1 MTDRQLQFRVGLFV
15 MAAFVLI
22 GAMVFQFG
30 ELSSLWQKSYQ
41 LAVHFESVP
50 GVHAGSPVR
59 MSGLTIGEVRELALD
74 ETRGGVGVI
83 IDIQER
89 YLLRAD
95 AKAMLVTSLLGDS
108 VIEFTPGTKRERL
121 EPGTLLE
128 GQMPLDPLSIVNR
141 LDSKLTLTV
150 ASFEQTSA
158 EWRKVGE
165 NLNGLM
171 DTNRGNLNVVIE
183 RAAMALDEFT
193 TTMQE
198 AKRTVQSTNK
208 VFADPK
214 TQENLRQTLAALP
227 ELANETRQTITLA
240 RRTLESAQKNFD
252 NLQDV
257 TDPLAKSAG
266 PIMAKLDRTL
276 TNLDTLSSELAVLSK
291 LAAKEDGSLRKLA
304 SDPELYRNLNRS
316 AESLS
321 ILLDNLEPI
330 VRDAHIFT
338 DKVARHPELLGVSGA
353 IRGSSGVKDANEAE
367 PRRLRSEETNTAS
380 PAPAAGKRVSE
391 KPSLLIPKMLK

>member
-1 MTDRQLQFRVGLFV
+1 MV
-15 MAAFVLI
+15 AFALI

-30 ELSSLWQKSYQ
+30 ELSSFWQKSYQ

-89 YLLRAD
+89 FQLRAD
-95 AKAMLVTSLLGDS
+95 AKAMLATSLLGDS
-108 VIEFTPGTKRERL
+108 VIEFTPGTKTQRL

-128 GQMPLDPLSIVNR
+128 GQMPLDPLAIVNR
-141 LDSKLTLTV
+141 LDSKFSTTM

-165 NLNGLM
+165 NINGLM

-183 RAAMALDEFT
+183 RAAIALDEFT
-193 TTMQE
+193 ITMQE

-214 TQENLRQTLAALP
+214 TQESLRQTLAALP

-321 ILLDNLEPI
+321 ILLNNLEPI

-353 IRGSSGVKDANEAE
+353 IRGSSGVKDAGEVE
-367 PRRLRSEETNTAS
+367 PRRLRSDETNSA
-380 PAPAAGKRVSE
+380 APATSKRASD
-391 KPSLLIPKMLK
+391 KPNFAIPKMLK

>member
-1 MTDRQLQFRVGLFV
+1 MI
-15 MAAFVLI
+15 AFALI
-22 GAMVFQFG
+22 GVMVFQFG
-30 ELSSLWQKSYQ
+30 ELSSFWQKSYQ
-41 LAVHFESVP
+41 LAVHFESAP

-74 ETRGGVGVI
+74 ETRGGVGAI

-89 YLLRAD
+89 YQLRAD
-95 AKAMLVTSLLGDS
+95 TKAILTTSLLGDS
-108 VIEFTPGTKRERL
+108 VIEFTPGIKQQRL

-128 GQMPLDPLSIVNR
+128 GEIPLDPFEIVNR
-141 LDSKLTLTV
+141 LDSKLSMTMV
-150 ASFEQTSA
+150 SFEQTSA

-165 NLNGLM
+165 NINGLM
-171 DTNRGNLNVVIE
+171 DTNRGNLNAVIE
-183 RAAMALDEFT
+183 RAAVALDEFT
-193 TTMQE
+193 ITMQE
-198 AKRTVQSTNK
+198 AKRTLQSTNK
-208 VFADPK
+208 VLADPT
-214 TQENLRQTLAALP
+214 TQESLRQTLAALP

-240 RRTLESAQKNFD
+240 RRTLESAQKNFE

-276 TNLDTLSSELAVLSK
+276 SNLDTLSSELAVLSK
-291 LAAKEDGSLRKLA
+291 LAAREDGSLRKLA

-353 IRGSSGVKDANEAE
+353 IRGSSGVKDSSDSE
-367 PRRLRSEETNTAS
+367 PRRLRSDETNSAQPAS
-380 PAPAAGKRVSE
+380 SKR
-391 KPSLLIPKMLK
+391 PSDKSNLATPKMLR